1 VRIEKLKRQA
11 TLYRSDGWKVDVYF
25 FLRQVAEEH
34 SGREVLLDILNSK
47 ASFVPVQDFKADK
60 FFLVNKSEI
69 MCLELEERDL
79 TEQTMLAPEIAVQ
92 VELTFG
98 KILDGNFFLDMP
110 PERSRLSD
118 YVNFSP
124 QFLYLC
130 RGEGDIIL
138 NKAYVFTVKEKS

>member
-25 FLRQVAEEH
+25 FLRQAAEEH

-47 ASFVPVQDFKADK
+47 ASFVPVQGFQADE
-60 FFLVNKSEI
+60 FFLVNKEEI

-79 TEQTMLAPEIAVQ
+79 PEQTMLAPEIAVQ

-130 RGEGDIIL
+130 REEGDIIV
-138 NKAYVFTVKEKS
+138 NKAYLFTVKERS